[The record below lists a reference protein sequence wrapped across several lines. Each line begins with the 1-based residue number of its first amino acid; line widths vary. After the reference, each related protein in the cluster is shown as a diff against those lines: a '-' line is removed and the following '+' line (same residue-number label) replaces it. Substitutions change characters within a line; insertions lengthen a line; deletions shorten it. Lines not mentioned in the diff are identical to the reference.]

1 MSNQVWIF
9 IAVVVIVAIIVA
21 YQRSRQSQVQQTRD
35 LRMGAQ
41 EQGQAQSPSEEI
53 SQREERRLT
62 GMSTEDRDWEQA
74 SLQRNRDIQ
83 EQRRT
88 EGPDAPLSC
97 PHMRPGAI
105 LRGTRNSAG
114 RELCAPR
121 CVPPRWHARGNRCST
136 DGQLPGR

>member
-1 MSNQVWIF
+1 MSSQVWIL

-21 YQRSRQSQVQQTRD
+21 YQRSRQNQVQQTRD

-83 EQRRT
+83 DERT
-88 EGPDAPLSC
+88 RQVQVQGSED
-97 PHMRPGAI
+97 
-105 LRGTRNSAG
+105 
-114 RELCAPR
+114 
-121 CVPPRWHARGNRCST
+121 
-136 DGQLPGR
+136 LP